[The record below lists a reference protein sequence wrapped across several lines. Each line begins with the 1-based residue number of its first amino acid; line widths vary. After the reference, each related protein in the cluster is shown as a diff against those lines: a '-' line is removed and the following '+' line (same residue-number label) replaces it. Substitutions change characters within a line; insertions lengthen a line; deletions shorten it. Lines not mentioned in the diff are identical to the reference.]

1 MIIVLFGG
9 GLGNQ
14 MFQYAF
20 ARSLSILNNQLF
32 KIDNSRY
39 LPLKPDTYKD
49 WRIFG
54 LNNFNI
60 AGETAK
66 KEEIDQYDKYYK
78 PKNWSQKLFLKI
90 YDIRFSSKNYYKK
103 AYIVEPDDHCQ
114 IFDPN
119 ILNYRYK
126 DAYFRGF
133 WQSENYFKDIREVL
147 LQDFTVKTDP
157 NEYRSALLKEIEKNN
172 SISLH
177 FRRGNN
183 TDPKNP
189 FGTLSFDYY
198 DKAIKFLT
206 DKIKNPNFYIFS
218 DDIAWVKKNF
228 KIDFPS
234 VFIQNT
240 FGEDYEDM
248 RLMSRCKHHIIA
260 NSTFSWWGA
269 WLATNLQKIVIAP
282 ERYAQKTDRPNPD
295 YYPKS
300 WILIKNK

>member
-1 MIIVLFGG
+1 MLISG

-14 MFQYAF
+14 MFQYALG
-20 ARSLSILNNQLF
+20 RHLSIKNNQQL
-32 KIDNSRY
+32 KLDCSRY
-39 LPLKPDTYKD
+39 PPVMPDLNID
-49 WRIFG
+49 LRNFN

-60 AGETAK
+60 SAAK
-66 KEEIDQYDKYYK
+66 ASEKEIKKYHKYHQ
-78 PKNWSQKLFLKI
+78 PNGWINRTLSKI
-90 YDIRFSSKNYYKK
+90 NKIRFFKKTYYERPF
-103 AYIVEPDDHCQ
+103 VLEPIDNCQ
-114 IFDPN
+114 IFDLN

-177 FRRGNN
+177 FRRGDV
-183 TDPKNP
+183 TNP
-189 FGTLSFDYY
+189 ESRVGALSFDYY
-198 DKAIKFLT
+198 YKAIKFLT

>member
-1 MIIVLFGG
+1 MLTSG

-14 MFQYAF
+14 MFQYALG
-20 ARSLSILNNQLF
+20 RHLSIKNNQQL
-32 KIDNSRY
+32 KLDCSRY
-39 LPLKPDTYKD
+39 PSIKPDLNTD
-49 WRIFG
+49 LRNFN

-60 AGETAK
+60 SAAK
-66 KEEIDQYDKYYK
+66 ASEKEIRKYHKYHQ
-78 PKNWSQKLFLKI
+78 PKGWINRSLSKI
-90 YDIRFSSKNYYKK
+90 NKVRFFKK
-103 AYIVEPDDHCQ
+103 AYYERPFVLEPDDHCQ
-114 IFDPN
+114 TFDPN

-147 LQDFTVKTDP
+147 LRDFTVKTAP

-172 SISLH
+172 SVSLH
-177 FRRGNN
+177 FRRGDI
-183 TDPKNP
+183 TNP
-189 FGTLSFDYY
+189 ESRVGALSFDYY
-198 DKAIKFLT
+198 NKAIKFLT

-228 KIDFPS
+228 KVDLPS
-234 VFIQNT
+234 VFVQNT
-240 FGEDYEDM
+240 LGEDYEDM
-248 RLMSRCKHHIIA
+248 RLMIRCKHHIIA

-269 WLATNLQKIVIAP
+269 WLTTNLQKIVIAP

-300 WILIKNK
+300 WMLIKNK